1 MATDLLAMACLVE
14 LNSIAEIL
22 SPISTY
28 LDKVYQ
34 LAQQGQPQE

>member
-22 SPISTY
+22 SPVSTY

-34 LAQQGQPQE
+34 PAPTAPFKE